1 MLKNYM
7 EIVVDDTLKEMLKT
21 KDLKCD
27 CDRCILDIKA
37 MTLNNLKPTYIVS
50 EKGILYTKLNEF
62 NSQFRTDV
70 IRELMKAIGI
80 VEENPN
86 H

>member
-50 EKGILYTKLNEF
+50 DKGILYTKLNEF

-70 IRELMKAIGI
+70 IRELMKAIEV

>member
-7 EIVVDDTLKEMLKT
+7 EIVVDDTLKEMQKT